1 MDGEA
6 QGMPVP
12 VFLWEKRG
20 VILFLKVDKG
30 LKAESDGVSLMRP
43 MPELDAARPE
53 WDARSSFKPEPPPP
67 RYTIFRQRRYPP
79 HEIGNDRKP
88 PRADLPFGR

>member
-20 VILFLKVDKG
+20 VILFLKVDK
-30 LKAESDGVSLMRP
+30 AESDGVSLMRP
-43 MPELDAARPE
+43 MPELDALLAQNGMRAHHSSLSRRRRDTPSF
-53 WDARSSFKPEPPPP
+53 WSPHHPLARS
-67 RYTIFRQRRYPP
+67 
-79 HEIGNDRKP
+79 
-88 PRADLPFGR
+88 